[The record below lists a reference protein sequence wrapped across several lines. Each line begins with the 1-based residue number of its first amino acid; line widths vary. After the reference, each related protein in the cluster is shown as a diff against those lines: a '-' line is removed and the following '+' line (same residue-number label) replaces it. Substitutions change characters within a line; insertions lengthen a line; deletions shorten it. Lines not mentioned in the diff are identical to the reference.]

1 MRYYIHDSTLE
12 YVVVSPNSCKGDIIR
27 GMSLARNVKQ
37 ERKNNG
43 TFTFPW
49 IYPFNTLGILSSR
62 CYIHLILV
70 DLMD

>member
-12 YVVVSPNSCKGDIIR
+12 YFVVSPNSCKGDIIK
-27 GMSLARNVKQ
+27 GASMYRNVKR

-43 TFTFPW
+43 TYVFPW
-49 IYPFNTLGILSSR
+49 IYHFGTLGIFSSR